1 MTKATQ
7 PQPAPAPEPT
17 VDVRPDAVTITE
29 RSELAFSAAVA
40 LVRQGW
46 NISHKYPPR
55 YFESTGVAT
64 IMLTRSKPELEVNVL
79 AAEIAEKAEALAAE
93 QHMLAYNRDVQVAA
107 EGIVQKA
114 QKAAA
119 AAELAAKIAT
129 QKAAL
134 QALEAAASA
143 TA

>member
-1 MTKATQ
+1 MTKTTTQ
-7 PQPAPAPEPT
+7 AAPVEAQI
-17 VDVRPDAVTITE
+17 DIRPDTVTITE
-29 RSELAFSAAVA
+29 KSELAFSAAVA

-46 NISHKYPPR
+46 NISHRYPPV

-64 IMLTRSKPELEVNVL
+64 IMLTRSKSAMEVNVL

-93 QHMLAYNRDVQVAA
+93 KHRLAFDRDVQLAA
-107 EGIVQKA
+107 EKIVQDA

-134 QALEAAASA
+134 AALEAAAQA

>member
-1 MTKATQ
+1 MTKTTQ
-7 PQPAPAPEPT
+7 AAPEAQI
-17 VDVRPDAVTITE
+17 DIRPDTVTITE

-64 IMLTRSKPELEVNVL
+64 IMLTRSKSAMEVNVL
-79 AAEIAEKAEALAAE
+79 AAEIAEKAEALATE
-93 QHMLAYNRDVQVAA
+93 KHRLAFERDVQLAA
-107 EGIVQKA
+107 EKIVQDA

-119 AAELAAKIAT
+119 AAELAAKIES
-129 QKAAL
+129 QRQAL
-134 QALEAAASA
+134 AALEAAAAA